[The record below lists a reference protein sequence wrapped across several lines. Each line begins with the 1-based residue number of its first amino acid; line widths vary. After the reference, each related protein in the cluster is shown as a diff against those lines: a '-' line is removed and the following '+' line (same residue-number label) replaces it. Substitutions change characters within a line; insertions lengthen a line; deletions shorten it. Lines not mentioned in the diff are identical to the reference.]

1 MAIHKDSKKD
11 LSTYTLELEIHLLL
25 DPMLDI
31 SLHFFTFLLFY
42 TVQDFKHKI
51 GDKFYVRAG
60 GVTKS

>member
-11 LSTYTLELEIHLLL
+11 LSTYTLELETHLLL
-25 DPMLDI
+25 DPMDI
-31 SLHFFTFLLFY
+31 SSHFFIFLLFC